1 MQDKDWV
8 MSNGEC
14 FKCEFFKDD
23 HCMRAERLF
32 STMVDPICL
41 AKLQVMLLRDIS
53 MTLNDYVY
61 DNDGEGD
68 ENNSISP

>member
-1 MQDKDWV
+1 
-8 MSNGEC
+8 MSGGEC

-61 DNDGEGD
+61 EEDEDDGT
-68 ENNSISP
+68 NKIN

>member
-1 MQDKDWV
+1 
-8 MSNGEC
+8 MSGGEC

-23 HCMRAERLF
+23 HCIRAERLF

-61 DNDGEGD
+61 EEDEDDGT
-68 ENNSISP
+68 NKIN